1 MLYDLDKYRVQTVGD
16 RFFVAPNAAVIG
28 QVILGE
34 DASVWFSAVL
44 RADNDKIVI
53 GDRSNIQDGSMF
65 HVDEGAPVVLEEGVN
80 VGHSATVH
88 GCYIGAGSLI
98 GMGATIL
105 NHAVL
110 GKYCIVGAQALV
122 TEGKRFPDRSLIVG
136 APGKRIRE
144 VTDEEIEFLKWSAEH
159 YVQRGRYYREKLS
172 PVSTDVGGG

>member
-1 MLYDLDKYRVQTVGD
+1 MLYDLGEYRVQTVGD

-28 QVILGE
+28 QVVLGE

-44 RADNDKIVI
+44 RADDDKIVI
-53 GDRSNIQDGSMF
+53 GDRCNIQDGSVF
-65 HVDEGAPVVLEEGVN
+65 HVDAGAPVVLEDGIS

-105 NHAVL
+105 SHAVI
-110 GKYCIVGAQALV
+110 GKHCIVGAQALV

-136 APGKRIRE
+136 TPGKRIRE
-144 VTDEEIEFLKWSAEH
+144 VSDEEVAHLRWNAEH
-159 YVQRGRYYREKLS
+159 YVRRGRHYRENLS
-172 PVSTDVGGG
+172 AASRGDQGP

>member
-1 MLYDLDKYRVQTVGD
+1 MIYDLGEYRVQTTGD

-44 RADNDKIVI
+44 RADNDRIVI
-53 GDRSNIQDGSMF
+53 GDRCNIQDGSMF
-65 HVDEGAPVVLEEGVN
+65 HVDKGAPVVLGDEVN

-88 GCYIGAGSLI
+88 GCRVGAGSLV

-105 NHAVL
+105 SHAVL

-144 VTDEEIEFLKWSAEH
+144 VTDEEIEYLQWSAEH
-159 YVQRGRYYREKLS
+159 YVQRGRYYRENLS
-172 PVSTDVGGG
+172 EVSPGVRGA

>member
-1 MLYDLDKYRVQTVGD
+1 
-16 RFFVAPNAAVIG
+16 
-28 QVILGE
+28 
-34 DASVWFSAVL
+34 
-44 RADNDKIVI
+44 
-53 GDRSNIQDGSMF
+53 MF
-65 HVDEGAPVVLEEGVN
+65 HVDAGAPVVLEEGVN

-105 NHAVL
+105 THAVL

-136 APGKRIRE
+136 TPGKRIRE
-144 VTDEEIEFLKWSAEH
+144 VTDAEIEHLKWSAEH

-172 PVSTDVGGG
+172 PVPPGVAGR